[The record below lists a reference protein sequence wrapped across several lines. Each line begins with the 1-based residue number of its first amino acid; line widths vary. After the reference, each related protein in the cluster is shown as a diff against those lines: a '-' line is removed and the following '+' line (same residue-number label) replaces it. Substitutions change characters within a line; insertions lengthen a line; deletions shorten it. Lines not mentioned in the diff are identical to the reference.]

1 MDNRRVAQQYAQ
13 AAQDQDLE
21 VMGSLMDAEIV
32 VRYPQSGEV
41 IRGRDAY
48 LKMLANYPTGLA
60 FTEFASVKGTADT
73 VVVPSP
79 QPFLPPTVTVFG
91 GDRLVIEGGA
101 TYPDGSFF
109 HFISIIRLQGGRVV
123 EETDYFAAPF
133 DAPEWRREYV
143 ES

>member
-21 VMGSLMDAEIV
+21 VLGSLMDAEIV
-32 VRYPQSGEV
+32 VRYPQSGEI

-48 LKMLANYPTGLA
+48 MKMLAYFPAGLGLA
-60 FTEFASVKGTADT
+60 EFQSVKGNADT
-73 VVVPSP
+73 FVVPSP

-91 GDRLVIEGGA
+91 GDRFVAEGSA

-109 HFISIIRLQGGRVV
+109 HVISIVRLQGGRVI

-133 DAPEWRREYV
+133 DAPEWRREFV